1 MLDDIAMLSRDS
13 VYPSATKKLSS
24 PDNAASDVKS
34 KDEQS
39 TVMRTSIVINNN
51 KSRNDIFDHNF
62 LSSSHNNLVV
72 VQDQEALGHA
82 CANPRIISINEQS
95 MSRQFKK
102 KAQTRRR
109 RPETAQHARRRQGAF
124 ATTQSGNTFVKNIH
138 TNMLLYQ
145 SLHHDIKAIDQNAHV
160 NMRKI
165 PTIFGSAKQS
175 ELQASSAQRS
185 RPLTHLGL
193 LHETSSSLNKN
204 KKLMQLLQN
213 DNSWT
218 QNMR

>member
-1 MLDDIAMLSRDS
+1 MLSRDA
-13 VYPSATKKLSS
+13 VHPSATKKLSS
-24 PDNAASDVKS
+24 PNHDLDHLAGDMKS

-39 TVMRTSIVINNN
+39 TVIRTSIIINNS

-62 LSSSHNNLVV
+62 LSSSNNNLVV
-72 VQDQEALGHA
+72 AQDQEALGHA
-82 CANPRIISINEQS
+82 CADPRIISINEQS
-95 MSRQFKK
+95 ISRQFKK
-102 KAQTRRR
+102 KAQPRKR
-109 RPETAQHARRRQGAF
+109 RPDTAQHARRRQGAF
-124 ATTQSGNTFVKNIH
+124 VTTQSGNTFVKNIH

-145 SLHHDIKAIDQNAHV
+145 SLHHDIKAIDQNAHI
-160 NMRKI
+160 NMQKI

-175 ELQASSAQRS
+175 ELKASSAQRS
-185 RPLTHLGL
+185 RPFTHLGL